1 MGLDAVFDYIIK
13 FIRVLRINDIIDIF
27 IVAIAVYYFMNA
39 IRGTRAVQLV
49 KGILVIVAV
58 YMTSSILR
66 LHTLNYILSAL
77 VQVAMFGVIVIFQ
90 PELRTLL
97 EKMGRLKVGHFL
109 GIAADPFGE
118 KRITETVIE
127 SVSRAAAEMSQSRT
141 GALIVIERHT
151 RLGEYMN
158 SGTLMNADVSSELLG
173 NIFVP
178 STPLHDGAVIIRN
191 ARVAAAGCVMP
202 LSENP
207 HLSSDLGTRHRA
219 GVGTSEVSD
228 AVVVIV
234 SEETGTISVAIG
246 GMLKRHLAPQTLERL
261 LTNALLP
268 EVEEKQNM
276 FTKMKKLT
284 SRKDPSKLTSRKDQ

>member
-1 MGLDAVFDYIIK
+1 MGLDAILDYAIK
-13 FIRVLRINDIIDIF
+13 FIRILRINDIVDIF
-27 IVAIAVYYFMNA
+27 IVSIAVYYFMAA

-49 KGILVIVAV
+49 KGILVLVAV
-58 YMTSSILR
+58 YMSSSLLK

-118 KRITETVIE
+118 REELETVIE
-127 SVSRAAAEMSQSRT
+127 NISRAAAKMSQTHT

-158 SGTLMNADVSSELLG
+158 SGTLINATVSSELLG

-178 STPLHDGAVIIRN
+178 NTPLHDGAVIIRDN
-191 ARVAAAGCVMP
+191 KIITAGCVLP
-202 LSENP
+202 LTANTNLTSE
-207 HLSSDLGTRHRA
+207 LGTRHRA
-219 GVGTSEVSD
+219 ALGLSESSD
-228 AVVVIV
+228 AVIVVV
-234 SEETGTISVAIG
+234 SEETGKISIAING
-246 GMLKRHLAPQTLERL
+246 ALTRNLTEQTLKKALTKL
-261 LTNALLP
+261 LIVNESRTS
-268 EVEEKQNM
+268 ESS
-276 FTKMKKLT
+276 KKIF
-284 SRKDPSKLTSRKDQ
+284 RKTR